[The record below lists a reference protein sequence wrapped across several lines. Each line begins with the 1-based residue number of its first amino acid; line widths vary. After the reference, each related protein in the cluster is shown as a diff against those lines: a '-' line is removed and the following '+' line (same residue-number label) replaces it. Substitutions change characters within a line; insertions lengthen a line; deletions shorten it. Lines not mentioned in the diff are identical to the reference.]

1 MRLHSVSNLAFTVT
15 MLAVLV
21 IASMVS
27 GIVGLNGA
35 LFDLT
40 ENQIMYI
47 YSTSAQVLAGVYGL
61 TLTGYLFFRSDLN
74 REARSDETRAGSI
87 EKLEKRY
94 LWQLTLIT
102 ALVLGTIALT
112 NVVIALESSENRKLL
127 TVFMNVGQSF
137 FGVAILAISFFVLDV
152 IAPQNVEAASQAI
165 QNEIDPAHNESS
177 VKGSLEELLK
187 NYNEIEDILINQSN
201 RPSIVPYSST
211 YVKSFNRKPSNIKL
225 AELLLRAEK
234 IREELYQR
242 LVQLIKLRNAIIHGA
257 EPKVSNEMVERSAMV
272 LRDLKDALSVD

>member
-1 MRLHSVSNLAFTVT
+1 